1 MQLGLKRGE
10 VSVEPHNPEW
20 EDFAK
25 EIIKELKEMLSDVAV
40 DIQHVGST
48 AIKRIFGKTV
58 PQRQNQVHGK

>member
-1 MQLGLKRGE
+1 MQFGLKRRM
-10 VSVEPHNPEW
+10 VSVEPHNQER

-40 DIQHVGST
+40 DIQHVGSI